1 MIDFTNCPV
10 NRFRAYGGANGNK
23 INISYEGSSYMLKFP
38 PRPSRNKE
46 MSYTNGCISEYVAC
60 HIFEMLGFR
69 VQDTLLGNY
78 TDSRGKSKLVVACR
92 DFTEGG
98 KRLIEFAQLKNTCI
112 DSEQNGYGKELD
124 SILEAVNEQTLYPA
138 DELRA
143 FFWDMFIA
151 DAFLGNFDRHN
162 GNWGLLVNE
171 EEQSVEIA
179 PIYDCGSC
187 LYPQLDLPHMAE
199 VLNSQEEI
207 DRRIYVFPAS
217 AVEEHGVKI
226 PYFDFISSLRCPEC
240 NDALRRVTAR
250 IDLDRIQKFLD
261 GVPELQP
268 IQREFY
274 LTMLTERKEKILDY
288 SLDLLLREE
297 QQPGAPELTMGPAE
311 YSGDRISLMRSPFSV
326 LPTTTKPRGTI
337 PMRERTEAKSENH
350 KVMCQDNLSRGRL
363 NTAAPCLLETVD
375 HDRNHSEKFGG
386 FAE

>member
-78 TDSRGKSKLVVACR
+78 TDRRGKSKLVVACR
-92 DFTEGG
+92 DFTERR
-98 KRLIEFAQLKNTCI
+98 KPLIEFAQLKNTCI
-112 DSEQNGYGKELD
+112 DSEQNGYGKELS
-124 SILEAVNEQTLYPA
+124 SILQAIDEQTLYPA
-138 DELRA
+138 DELRE

-151 DAFLGNFDRHN
+151 DALLGNFDRHN

-179 PIYDCGSC
+179 PVYDCGSC

-199 VLNSQEEI
+199 VLKSQEEI

-217 AVEEHGVKI
+217 SIEENGVKI
-226 PYFDFISSLRCPEC
+226 PYFDFISSLRYPEC
-240 NDALRRVTAR
+240 NEALKRINAR
-250 IDLDRIQKFLD
+250 IDLDGIQQFLD
-261 GVPELQP
+261 NIPELLP

-274 LTMLTERKEKILDY
+274 LTMLTVRKEKILDH
-288 SLDLLLREE
+288 SLELLLAQE
-297 QQPGAPELTMGPAE
+297 QRPHAQELT
-311 YSGDRISLMRSPFSV
+311 
-326 LPTTTKPRGTI
+326 
-337 PMRERTEAKSENH
+337 
-350 KVMCQDNLSRGRL
+350 
-363 NTAAPCLLETVD
+363 
-375 HDRNHSEKFGG
+375 
-386 FAE
+386 

>member
-10 NRFRAYGGANGNK
+10 NRFRAYGGANG
-23 INISYEGSSYMLKFP
+23 SYMLKFP

-143 FFWDMFIA
+143 
-151 DAFLGNFDRHN
+151 FDRHN

-297 QQPGAPELTMGPAE
+297 QQPGAPELTM
-311 YSGDRISLMRSPFSV
+311 
-326 LPTTTKPRGTI
+326 
-337 PMRERTEAKSENH
+337 
-350 KVMCQDNLSRGRL
+350 
-363 NTAAPCLLETVD
+363 
-375 HDRNHSEKFGG
+375 
-386 FAE
+386 

>member
-217 AVEEHGVKI
+217 AVEEHGVDVRRRAVLERRRRGQPLRLI
-226 PYFDFISSLRCPEC
+226 PIVLFQLEQCHLSTLRP
-240 NDALRRVTAR
+240 
-250 IDLDRIQKFLD
+250 
-261 GVPELQP
+261 
-268 IQREFY
+268 
-274 LTMLTERKEKILDY
+274 
-288 SLDLLLREE
+288 
-297 QQPGAPELTMGPAE
+297 PAS
-311 YSGDRISLMRSPFSV
+311 YP
-326 LPTTTKPRGTI
+326 PCRG
-337 PMRERTEAKSENH
+337 
-350 KVMCQDNLSRGRL
+350 
-363 NTAAPCLLETVD
+363 
-375 HDRNHSEKFGG
+375 
-386 FAE
+386 